1 MDGKPMRKIWRLILK
16 GELGQALPITL
27 ALLVIGGLTIVPS
40 LNFIFSS
47 AKSSQML
54 EAGIRGSYAAE
65 AGVEDTL
72 WSLVNGESTSSQLA
86 DNIND
91 MQVNIQTVDKGTY
104 TVYFGELI
112 EAGEHLDYLDVAG
125 NITWDAGADA
135 YKYTITITWQPNPGP
150 PTIHLGEVG
159 ARIPV
164 GYTYQTESAAAFAE
178 NLSTDEPDETLD
190 SQGAY
195 LLNWNLGTPAP
206 SISEGQPVQTQ
217 IFYLDGEGS
226 QEGYYAWVVADRE
239 DIGAVGEITGTSY
252 RITATAICPETN
264 ETTAKIVA
272 EAMIGDGETYIT
284 SWQINN

>member
-1 MDGKPMRKIWRLILK
+1 MRKIWRLILK

-47 AKSSQML
+47 VKSSQML

-159 ARIPV
+159 AKIPV

-226 QEGYYAWVVADRE
+226 QEGYYAWVVADRS